1 MGVESQQRATNTQGY
16 HLCSGSHVLLDL
28 GAQTA
33 PGFPRRQLLKTI
45 FLASCEELSLEIL
58 NSSQRLCLS
67 KSGTK
72 SPDAGQL

>member
-16 HLCSGSHVLLDL
+16 HLYSGSHVPLDL

-58 NSSQRLCLS
+58 NSFQLLCLS